1 MKTEL
6 SLIFVSLVWT
16 EQKELIFFFFFVDF
30 GRIYF
35 KRKWQTKTEKLKQVR
50 FLNFFSYFIHLYRRK
65 FELWASSAF
74 WRVHTSDLSLIFL
87 CLIDTSWLF
96 CPSNTSL
103 LCLWF
108 RSKVRVHWAQ
118 SDLRW
123 PKQVKPDKV
132 SRSTFSNNKVQYVVC
147 VVVCVYNSSVFPA
160 VWNFVWSCEF
170 HEPRQLTTHTRLHPV
185 ISTGIN

>member
-6 SLIFVSLVWT
+6 SLILVSLVWT

-132 SRSTFSNNKVQYVVC
+132 SRSTLQEVQYVVC